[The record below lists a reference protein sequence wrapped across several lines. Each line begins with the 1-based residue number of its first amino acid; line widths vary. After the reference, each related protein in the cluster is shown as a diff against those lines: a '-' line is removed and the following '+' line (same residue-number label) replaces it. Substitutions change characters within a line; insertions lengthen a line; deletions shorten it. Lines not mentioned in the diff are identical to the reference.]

1 MSAAA
6 QRSLVRRKI
15 QISVDSLCEGV
26 FEVAPNAQLQFTIV
40 YDPQQ
45 VKLHIETVDASFP
58 DRQAGF
64 EDPAADTLEV
74 TRMILNNM
82 FDSVSIKT
90 ADGKLVVDLEA
101 DL

>member
-1 MSAAA
+1 M
-6 QRSLVRRKI
+6 RKI
-15 QISVDSLCEGV
+15 QICVDSLCEGV
-26 FEVAPNAQLQFTIV
+26 FKVVPQTQLQFTIV

-45 VKLHIETVDASFP
+45 VKLHIETVEASFP
-58 DRQAGF
+58 DRRAGF
-64 EDPAADTLEV
+64 EDSAAETLEV